1 MNAADPFRSILGPFA
16 ADYLAHM
23 RAIGRSYKDEEH
35 ILRNLDA
42 FLAPIHSDFTT
53 DSFSA
58 WCQTQGRL
66 ASGVLRHRMCILRNM
81 CLYRRRS
88 DPSCFVPDIA
98 HFPANHQRIRPYI
111 FTEPE
116 IVRLLKA
123 TDTLHPTSNSPLC
136 REVYRLAIALFY
148 TCGLRLR
155 ELVRLTVGDYEP
167 CEHTILVRESKFHK
181 SRLLPLSSD
190 GFREIDRYLEIRR
203 AKRLPMSPESP
214 LLWNRHGEGNGYAGV
229 SIFQVISCLYRS
241 TGIRTHDGG
250 LPRVHDLRHT
260 FAVHALLRWYRS
272 GVNVQSKLPF
282 LAAYM
287 GHVSIASTQYYL
299 HFIEDIAGCASER
312 FAKFFGGLITR
323 PSSSEG
329 GAL

>member
-1 MNAADPFRSILGPFA
+1 MNAADPFRSIVGPFA

-23 RAIGRSYKDEEH
+23 RAIGRAHKNEEFV
-35 ILRNLDA
+35 LRKLDA
-42 FLAPIHSDFTT
+42 FLGQIHSDFTS

-58 WCQTQGRL
+58 WCQTQGHVT
-66 ASGVLRHRMCILRNM
+66 SGVLRSRMSIVRNM

-88 DPSCFVPDIA
+88 DPSFFVPDTA

-116 IVRLLKA
+116 IVRLLDA
-123 TDTLHPTSNSPLC
+123 TQTLHPTPNSPLC
-136 REVYRLAIALFY
+136 REVYRLAITLFY

-167 CEHTILVRESKFHK
+167 REHTILVRESKFHK

-190 GFREIDRYLEIRR
+190 GFRELDAYLEIRR
-203 AKRLPMSPESP
+203 AKRLSMSPESP
-214 LLWNRHGEGNGYAGV
+214 LFWNRHGEGNGYAGV
-229 SIFQVISCLYRS
+229 SVFQVISSLYRN
-241 TGIRTHDGG
+241 TDIRTHDGS

-272 GVNVQSKLPF
+272 GANVQSKLPY

-287 GHVSIASTQYYL
+287 GHVSIKSTQYYL

-312 FAKFFGGLITR
+312 FAKFCGELITLS
-323 PSSSEG
+323 SSSEG
-329 GAL
+329 GVL

>member
-1 MNAADPFRSILGPFA
+1 MNAADPFRSIFGPFA

-23 RAIGRSYKDEEH
+23 RAIGRSYRNEEF
-35 ILRNLDA
+35 ILRSFDA
-42 FLAPIHSDFTT
+42 FLAKIHSDFTS

-58 WCQTQGRL
+58 WCQTQGHL
-66 ASGVLRHRMCILRNM
+66 ASGVFRRRMLILHNM

-88 DPSCFVPDIA
+88 DPACFVPDIA
-98 HFPANHQRIRPYI
+98 HFPSDHQPIRPYI

-116 IVRLLKA
+116 IVRLLDA
-123 TDTLHPTSNSPLC
+123 TVTLQPTSNSPLC

-190 GFREIDRYLEIRR
+190 GSRELDMYLEVRR
-203 AKRLPMSPESP
+203 AKRLPLSPESP
-214 LLWNRHGEGNGYAGV
+214 LLWNRHGEGNRYAGV
-229 SIFQVISCLYRS
+229 SVFQAIRCLYRKV
-241 TGIRTHDGG
+241 GIRTHDGS

-287 GHVSIASTQYYL
+287 GHVSIVSTQYYL
-299 HFIEDIAGCASER
+299 HFIEDIAGFASER
-312 FAKFFGGLITR
+312 FAKFCGELITLS
-323 PSSSEG
+323 SSSEG